1 MSTKEPI
8 IPTTKNDQI
17 SWFHNFVLK
26 LPAHATEL
34 GLTAAQIAAN
44 QADYAMAAYVVE
56 GVVLA
61 KSELAKKVAFKNEM
75 LDGNEHSALRAAP
88 ATATLP
94 VAPAAVAEGINK
106 RLADTIILIK
116 GNKNYTAAIGE
127 DLGIEAREASKAKAI
142 AQPTLTISSE
152 GGKITLKWK
161 KNGFKAIDIYVD
173 RNDGKGFVFLM
184 TSLSTSFSDNY
195 ELPTGVTV
203 GSMSYKARYRT
214 KDEPCGNF
222 SNIVVGS
229 IVRTLSK

>member
-116 GNKNYTAAIGE
+116 AI
-127 DLGIEAREASKAKAI
+127 LQQLVKIWVLKRARHRKQKLLRSQRLPLAAKAVR
-142 AQPTLTISSE
+142 LLLN
-152 GGKITLKWK
+152 GKRVALKLLI
-161 KNGFKAIDIYVD
+161 F
-173 RNDGKGFVFLM
+173 M
-184 TSLSTSFSDNY
+184 
-195 ELPTGVTV
+195 
-203 GSMSYKARYRT
+203 
-214 KDEPCGNF
+214 
-222 SNIVVGS
+222 
-229 IVRTLSK
+229 